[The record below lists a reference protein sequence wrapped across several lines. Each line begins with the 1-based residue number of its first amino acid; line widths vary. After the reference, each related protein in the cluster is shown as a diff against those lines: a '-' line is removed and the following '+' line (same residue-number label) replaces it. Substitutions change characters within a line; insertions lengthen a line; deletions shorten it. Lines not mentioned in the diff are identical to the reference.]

1 MASILKVDK
10 LDPQS
15 GTALEI
21 GSSGD
26 TITIPSGATFTQ
38 SGTMNASAITAGT
51 IDTARLGSGTA
62 SSSTV
67 LYGDQTYKA
76 EPGGGKILQ
85 IVNATGYSTSSS
97 YSDVFQTSV
106 VTDAITPSATSS
118 KILIHIAVG
127 IGIDD
132 SNQIGQFAIFRDT
145 TDLSDASGNG
155 MINVVIND
163 INSPDDIN
171 VPLGMTWLDSPS
183 STSSIDYTL
192 KYRCVSGNS
201 TIYVNTGGSSA
212 IGTWSIVLME
222 VDGS

>member
-51 IDTARLGSGTA
+51 IATARLGSGTA

-76 EPGGGKILQ
+76 EPGGGKFLQ
-85 IVNATGYSTSSS
+85 RTASTYATQMCTTSTSLA
-97 YSDVFQTSV
+97 TTNLSV
-106 VTDAITPSATSS
+106 DMTMTLATS
-118 KILIHIAVG
+118 LIYT
-127 IGIDD
+127 
-132 SNQIGQFAIFRDT
+132 QFFMSVEATSGPLHLRFYNDGVAGNNYVRYMKEEQQVLTGWWISDPDT
-145 TDLSDASGNG
+145 TDEQTQELYFASQ
-155 MINVVIND
+155 D
-163 INSPDDIN
+163 
-171 VPLGMTWLDSPS
+171 
-183 STSSIDYTL
+183 
-192 KYRCVSGNS
+192 GNS
-201 TIYVNTGGSSA
+201 VCIHANNLTSFIEA
-212 IGTWSIVLME
+212 WEIGTT
-222 VDGS
+222 